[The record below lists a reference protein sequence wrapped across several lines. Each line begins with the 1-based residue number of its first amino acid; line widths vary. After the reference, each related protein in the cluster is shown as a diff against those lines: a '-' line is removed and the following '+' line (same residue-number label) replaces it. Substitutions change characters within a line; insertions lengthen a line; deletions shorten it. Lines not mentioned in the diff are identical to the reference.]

1 MGSCCV
7 SDSSLLGEQFIR
19 EILSDES
26 FVLRNYT
33 YMELLNEIVSKRV
46 EQEIPKE
53 HVKQFLFPQF
63 YDADKSQ
70 YNSNDVYINSI
81 FNYILEH
88 LEEKNNMYLVL
99 LFFYPF
105 IKHDEEKKHENFFN
119 TIRFITQSPKME
131 INREQVRQWVFQYI
145 SFCSWG
151 ITYSIRIKMPPS
163 DDLNKS
169 IKSLLKGA
177 YSEDKLNDFLD
188 KLVNTLTDGVLE
200 ETITLDMFK
209 RMFEKYDI
217 SSVENI
223 RDFLLAENK
232 K

>member
-7 SDSSLLGEQFIR
+7 SNSSMLGEQFIR

-26 FVLRNYT
+26 LKLRNYS

-53 HVKQFLFPQF
+53 HVKQFLFPEF
-63 YDADKSQ
+63 YDANKSQ

-99 LFFYPF
+99 IFFYPF
-105 IKHDEEKKHENFFN
+105 IKHDDEKKCEQLFN
-119 TIRFITQSPKME
+119 TIRFITQSHKLE
-131 INREQVRQWVFQYI
+131 ISRENVRQWLFQYI
-145 SFCSWG
+145 SFCTWG
-151 ITYSIRIKMPPS
+151 ITYAVRIKMPPS

-169 IKSLLKGA
+169 IKMLLSGT
-177 YSEDKLNDFLD
+177 YSEDNLNDFLD
-188 KLVNTLTDGVLE
+188 KLMNAMSDGVPEENINLE
-200 ETITLDMFK
+200 ILK
-209 RMFEKYDI
+209 KMFEKYDI
-217 SSVENI
+217 SNIENI
-223 RDFLLAENK
+223 RDFLLEEK
-232 K
+232 

>member
-7 SDSSLLGEQFIR
+7 SNSSMLGEQFIR

-26 FVLRNYT
+26 LKLRNYS

-53 HVKQFLFPQF
+53 HVKQFLFPEF
-63 YDADKSQ
+63 YDANKSQ

-88 LEEKNNMYLVL
+88 LKEKNNMYLVL

-105 IKHDEEKKHENFFN
+105 IKHDDEKKCEQLFN
-119 TIRFITQSPKME
+119 TIRFITQSHKLE
-131 INREQVRQWVFQYI
+131 ISRENVRQWLFQYI
-145 SFCSWG
+145 SFCTWG
-151 ITYSIRIKMPPS
+151 ITYAVRIKMPPS

-169 IKSLLKGA
+169 IKMLLSGT
-177 YSEDKLNDFLD
+177 YSEDNLNDFLD
-188 KLVNTLTDGVLE
+188 KLMNAMSDGVPE
-200 ETITLDMFK
+200 ENINLDMFK
-209 RMFEKYDI
+209 KMFEKYDI
-217 SSVENI
+217 SNIENI
-223 RDFLLAENK
+223 RDFLLEEK
-232 K
+232 

>member
-26 FVLRNYT
+26 FKLRNYS

-70 YNSNDVYINSI
+70 YNSNDVYINSM

-99 LFFYPF
+99 LYFFPF
-105 IKHDEEKKHENFFN
+105 VKHEEDKKCENFFN
-119 TIRFITQSPKME
+119 TIRFISQSPKME
-131 INREQVRQWVFQYI
+131 INREQVRQWIFQYI

-151 ITYSIRIKMPPS
+151 ITYAVRIKMPPS

-169 IKSLLKGA
+169 IKALLKGA
-177 YSEDKLNDFLD
+177 YSEDNLNDFLD
-188 KLVNTLTDGVLE
+188 KLVNSLTDGVLE
-200 ETITLDMFK
+200 ETIDLDMFK

-217 SSVENI
+217 SCIEKV

>member
-7 SDSSLLGEQFIR
+7 SNSSTIGEQFIR
-19 EILSDES
+19 EILLDES
-26 FVLRNYT
+26 FKLRNYS

-53 HVKQFLFPQF
+53 HVKQFLFPEF
-63 YDADKSQ
+63 YDANKSQ
-70 YNSNDVYINSI
+70 YNANDVYINSI

-105 IKHDEEKKHENFFN
+105 IKQDEEKKCEQLFN
-119 TIRFITQSPKME
+119 TIRFITQSHKLE
-131 INREQVRQWVFQYI
+131 ISRENMRQWLFQYI

-151 ITYSIRIKMPPS
+151 ITYAVRIKMPPS

-169 IKSLLKGA
+169 IKMLLNGA
-177 YSEDKLNDFLD
+177 YSEDNLNDFLD
-188 KLVNTLTDGVLE
+188 KLMNAMTDGVPEEAINLE
-200 ETITLDMFK
+200 MFK
-209 RMFEKYDI
+209 KMFEKYDI
-217 SSVENI
+217 SNIENI
-223 RDFLLAENK
+223 RDFLLDEK
-232 K
+232 

>member
-7 SDSSLLGEQFIR
+7 SNSSMLGEQFIR

-26 FVLRNYT
+26 LKLRNYS

-53 HVKQFLFPQF
+53 HVKQFLFPEF
-63 YDADKSQ
+63 YDANKSQ

-99 LFFYPF
+99 LYFFPF
-105 IKHDEEKKHENFFN
+105 VKHEEDKKCENFFN
-119 TIRFITQSPKME
+119 TIRFISQSPKME
-131 INREQVRQWVFQYI
+131 INREQVRQWIFQYI

-151 ITYSIRIKMPPS
+151 ITYAVRIKMPPS

-169 IKSLLKGA
+169 IKALLKGA
-177 YSEDKLNDFLD
+177 YSEDNLNDFLD
-188 KLVNTLTDGVLE
+188 KLVNSLTDGVLE
-200 ETITLDMFK
+200 ETIDLDMFK

-217 SSVENI
+217 SSIEKV
-223 RDFLLAENK
+223 RDFLLAEYK

>member
-7 SDSSLLGEQFIR
+7 LDSSLLGEQFIR

-26 FVLRNYT
+26 FKLRNYT

-99 LFFYPF
+99 LYFFPF
-105 IKHDEEKKHENFFN
+105 VKHEEDKKCENFFN
-119 TIRFITQSPKME
+119 TIRFISQSPKME
-131 INREQVRQWVFQYI
+131 INREQVRQWIFQYI

-151 ITYSIRIKMPPS
+151 ITYAVRIKMPPS

-169 IKSLLKGA
+169 IKALLKGA
-177 YSEDKLNDFLD
+177 YSEDNLNDFLD
-188 KLVNTLTDGVLE
+188 QLVNSLTDGVLE
-200 ETITLDMFK
+200 ETISSI
-209 RMFEKYDI
+209 EK
-217 SSVENI
+217 V
-223 RDFLLAENK
+223 RDFLLDENK
-232 K
+232 N

>member
-1 MGSCCV
+1 MGSCCI

-26 FVLRNYT
+26 FKLRNYT

-99 LFFYPF
+99 LYFFPF
-105 IKHDEEKKHENFFN
+105 VKHEEDKKCENFFN
-119 TIRFITQSPKME
+119 TIRFISQSPKME
-131 INREQVRQWVFQYI
+131 INREQVRQWIFQYI

-151 ITYSIRIKMPPS
+151 ITYAVRIKMPPS

-169 IKSLLKGA
+169 IKALLKGA
-177 YSEDKLNDFLD
+177 YSEDNLNDFLD
-188 KLVNTLTDGVLE
+188 KLVNSLTDGVLE
-200 ETITLDMFK
+200 ETIDLDMFK

-217 SSVENI
+217 SSIEKV
-223 RDFLLAENK
+223 RDFLLAEYK

>member
-26 FVLRNYT
+26 FKLRNYT

-99 LFFYPF
+99 LYFFPF
-105 IKHDEEKKHENFFN
+105 VKHEEDKKCENFFN
-119 TIRFITQSPKME
+119 TIRFISQSPKME
-131 INREQVRQWVFQYI
+131 INREQVRQWIFQYI

-151 ITYSIRIKMPPS
+151 ITYAVRIKMPPS

-169 IKSLLKGA
+169 IKALLKGA
-177 YSEDKLNDFLD
+177 YSEDNLNDFLD
-188 KLVNTLTDGVLE
+188 QLVNSLTDGVLE
-200 ETITLDMFK
+200 ETIDLDMFK

-217 SSVENI
+217 SSIEKV

>member
-7 SDSSLLGEQFIR
+7 SNSSMLGEQFIR

-26 FVLRNYT
+26 LKLRNYS

-53 HVKQFLFPQF
+53 HVKQFLFPEF
-63 YDADKSQ
+63 YDANKSQ

-105 IKHDEEKKHENFFN
+105 IKHDDEKKCEQLFN
-119 TIRFITQSPKME
+119 TIRFITQSHKLE
-131 INREQVRQWVFQYI
+131 ISRENVRQWLFQYI

-151 ITYSIRIKMPPS
+151 ITYAVRIKMPPS

-169 IKSLLKGA
+169 IKILLSGT
-177 YSEDKLNDFLD
+177 YSEDNLNDFLD
-188 KLVNTLTDGVLE
+188 KLMNAMSDGVPE
-200 ETITLDMFK
+200 ENINLDMFK
-209 RMFEKYDI
+209 KMFEKYDI
-217 SSVENI
+217 SNIENI
-223 RDFLLAENK
+223 RDFLLEEK
-232 K
+232 

>member
-1 MGSCCV
+1 MGSCCI

-26 FVLRNYT
+26 FKLRNYT

-99 LFFYPF
+99 LYFFPF
-105 IKHDEEKKHENFFN
+105 VKHEEDKKCENFFN
-119 TIRFITQSPKME
+119 TIRFISQSPKME
-131 INREQVRQWVFQYI
+131 INREQVRQWIFQYI

-151 ITYSIRIKMPPS
+151 ITYAVRIKMPPS

-169 IKSLLKGA
+169 IKALLKGA
-177 YSEDKLNDFLD
+177 YSEDNLNDFLD
-188 KLVNTLTDGVLE
+188 KLVNSLTDGVLE
-200 ETITLDMFK
+200 ETIDLDMFK

-217 SSVENI
+217 SSIEKV

>member
-7 SDSSLLGEQFIR
+7 SNSSMLGEQFIR

-26 FVLRNYT
+26 LKLRNYS

-53 HVKQFLFPQF
+53 HVKQFLFPEF
-63 YDADKSQ
+63 YDANKSQ

-105 IKHDEEKKHENFFN
+105 IKHDDEKKCEQLFN
-119 TIRFITQSPKME
+119 TIRFITQSHKLE
-131 INREQVRQWVFQYI
+131 ISRENVRQWLFQYI
-145 SFCSWG
+145 SFCTWG
-151 ITYSIRIKMPPS
+151 ITYAVRIKMPPS

-169 IKSLLKGA
+169 IKMLLIGT
-177 YSEDKLNDFLD
+177 YSEDNLNDFLD
-188 KLVNTLTDGVLE
+188 KLMNAMSDGVPE
-200 ETITLDMFK
+200 ENINLDMFK
-209 RMFEKYDI
+209 KMFEKYDI
-217 SSVENI
+217 SNIENI
-223 RDFLLAENK
+223 RDFLLEEK
-232 K
+232 

>member
-7 SDSSLLGEQFIR
+7 SDSSLLAEQFIR

-26 FVLRNYT
+26 FKLRNYT

-99 LFFYPF
+99 LYFFPF
-105 IKHDEEKKHENFFN
+105 VKHEEDKKCENFFN
-119 TIRFITQSPKME
+119 TIRFISQSPKME
-131 INREQVRQWVFQYI
+131 INREQVRQWIFQYI

-151 ITYSIRIKMPPS
+151 ITYAVRIKMPPS

-169 IKSLLKGA
+169 IKALLKGA
-177 YSEDKLNDFLD
+177 YSEDNLNDFLD
-188 KLVNTLTDGVLE
+188 KLVNSLTDGVLE
-200 ETITLDMFK
+200 ETIDLDMFK

-217 SSVENI
+217 SSIEKV
-223 RDFLLAENK
+223 RDFLLAEYK

>member
-1 MGSCCV
+1 MRSCCV
-7 SDSSLLGEQFIR
+7 LDSSLLGEQFIR

-26 FVLRNYT
+26 FKLRNYT

-99 LFFYPF
+99 LYFFPF
-105 IKHDEEKKHENFFN
+105 VKHEEDKKCENFFN
-119 TIRFITQSPKME
+119 TIRFISQSPKME
-131 INREQVRQWVFQYI
+131 INREQVRQWIFQYI

-151 ITYSIRIKMPPS
+151 ITYAVRIKMPPS

-169 IKSLLKGA
+169 IKALLKGA
-177 YSEDKLNDFLD
+177 YSEDNLNDFLD
-188 KLVNTLTDGVLE
+188 KLVNSLTDGVLE
-200 ETITLDMFK
+200 ETIDLDMFK

-217 SSVENI
+217 SSIEKV
-223 RDFLLAENK
+223 RDFLLGEYK

>member
-7 SDSSLLGEQFIR
+7 SNSSMLGEQFIR

-26 FVLRNYT
+26 LKLRNYS

-53 HVKQFLFPQF
+53 HVKQFLFPEF
-63 YDADKSQ
+63 YDANKSQ

-99 LFFYPF
+99 IFFYPF
-105 IKHDEEKKHENFFN
+105 IKHDDEKKCEQLFN
-119 TIRFITQSPKME
+119 TIRFITQSHKLE
-131 INREQVRQWVFQYI
+131 ISRENVRQWLFQYI
-145 SFCSWG
+145 SFCTWG
-151 ITYSIRIKMPPS
+151 ITYAVRIKMPPS

-169 IKSLLKGA
+169 IKMLLIGT
-177 YSEDKLNDFLD
+177 YSEDNLNDFLD
-188 KLVNTLTDGVLE
+188 KLMNAMSDGVPE
-200 ETITLDMFK
+200 ENINLDMFK
-209 RMFEKYDI
+209 KMFEKYDI
-217 SSVENI
+217 SNIENI
-223 RDFLLAENK
+223 RDFLLEEK
-232 K
+232 

>member
-26 FVLRNYT
+26 FKLRNYT

-46 EQEIPKE
+46 EQEIPKK

-99 LFFYPF
+99 LYFFPF
-105 IKHDEEKKHENFFN
+105 VKHEEDKKCENFFN
-119 TIRFITQSPKME
+119 TIRFISQSPKME
-131 INREQVRQWVFQYI
+131 INREQVRQWIFQYI

-151 ITYSIRIKMPPS
+151 ITYAVRIKMPPS

-169 IKSLLKGA
+169 IKALLKGA
-177 YSEDKLNDFLD
+177 YSEDNLNDFLD
-188 KLVNTLTDGVLE
+188 KLVNSLTDGVLE
-200 ETITLDMFK
+200 ETI
-209 RMFEKYDI
+209 
-217 SSVENI
+217 
-223 RDFLLAENK
+223 LLI
-232 K
+232 

>member
-7 SDSSLLGEQFIR
+7 SNSSMLGEQFIR

-26 FVLRNYT
+26 LKLRNYS

-53 HVKQFLFPQF
+53 HVKQFLFPEF
-63 YDADKSQ
+63 YDANKSQ

-99 LFFYPF
+99 IFFYPF
-105 IKHDEEKKHENFFN
+105 IKHDDEKKCEQLFN
-119 TIRFITQSPKME
+119 TIRFITQSHKLE
-131 INREQVRQWVFQYI
+131 ISRENVRQWLFQYI
-145 SFCSWG
+145 SFCTWG
-151 ITYSIRIKMPPS
+151 ITYAVRIKMPPS

-169 IKSLLKGA
+169 IKMLLSGT
-177 YSEDKLNDFLD
+177 YSEDNLNDFLD
-188 KLVNTLTDGVLE
+188 KLMNAMSDGVPE
-200 ETITLDMFK
+200 ENINLDMFK
-209 RMFEKYDI
+209 KMFEKYDI
-217 SSVENI
+217 SNVENI
-223 RDFLLAENK
+223 RDFLLAEK
-232 K
+232 

>member
-7 SDSSLLGEQFIR
+7 SNSSMLGEQFIR

-26 FVLRNYT
+26 LKLRNYS

-53 HVKQFLFPQF
+53 HVKQFLFPEF
-63 YDADKSQ
+63 YDANKSQ

-99 LFFYPF
+99 IFFYPF
-105 IKHDEEKKHENFFN
+105 IKHDDEKKCEQLFN
-119 TIRFITQSPKME
+119 TIRFITQSHKLE
-131 INREQVRQWVFQYI
+131 ISRENVRQWLFQYI
-145 SFCSWG
+145 SFCTWG
-151 ITYSIRIKMPPS
+151 ITYAVRIKMPPS

-169 IKSLLKGA
+169 IKMLLSGT
-177 YSEDKLNDFLD
+177 YSEDNLNDFLD
-188 KLVNTLTDGVLE
+188 KLMNAMSDGVPE
-200 ETITLDMFK
+200 ENINLDMFK
-209 RMFEKYDI
+209 KMFEKYDI
-217 SSVENI
+217 SNIENI
-223 RDFLLAENK
+223 RDFLLVEK
-232 K
+232 

>member
-7 SDSSLLGEQFIR
+7 SNSSMLGEQFIR

-26 FVLRNYT
+26 LKLRNYS

-53 HVKQFLFPQF
+53 HVKQFLFPEF
-63 YDADKSQ
+63 YDANKSQ

-99 LFFYPF
+99 IFFYPF
-105 IKHDEEKKHENFFN
+105 IKHDDEKKCEQLFN
-119 TIRFITQSPKME
+119 TIRFITQSHKLE
-131 INREQVRQWVFQYI
+131 ISRENVRQWLFQYI
-145 SFCSWG
+145 SFCTWG
-151 ITYSIRIKMPPS
+151 ITYAVRIKMPPS

-169 IKSLLKGA
+169 IKMLLSRT
-177 YSEDKLNDFLD
+177 YSEDNLNDFLD
-188 KLVNTLTDGVLE
+188 KLMNAMSDGVPE
-200 ETITLDMFK
+200 ENINLDMFK
-209 RMFEKYDI
+209 KMFEKYDI
-217 SSVENI
+217 SNIENI
-223 RDFLLAENK
+223 RDFLLEEK
-232 K
+232 